1 MKVHPQVFRT
11 LKAVERL
18 RKQRQPHI
26 LQITFGPGGIQ
37 PALGA
42 NVLTATLASTV
53 NNYAPTGWGATVT
66 TARLTAASGGS
77 STSPPSASCS
87 KTGRKT

>member
-37 PALGA
+37 RTFLDGKPFQLDPKI
-42 NVLTATLASTV
+42 TV
-53 NNYAPTGWGATVT
+53 DEDEEED
-66 TARLTAASGGS
+66 
-77 STSPPSASCS
+77 
-87 KTGRKT
+87 